1 MITTQTNRTGV
12 LINAVMGAALS
23 CLATS
28 VNAQT
33 DQVDPLLQQAE
44 LDAQPVASVWA
55 GFADFAARVES
66 TSGFSNRDDIHR
78 LRSRLRAGIRG
89 EGEQWTFVFGGK
101 GGLGSDD
108 NTDNLRNLDNE
119 KSNGVGLDEL
129 WLGWRSHEQLE
140 WRIGKQ
146 PLPIATT
153 PLTWDTDLRPVGLS
167 ALLSWPAAEFNR
179 WSLSG
184 GYFAPNHLYRDNSR
198 LAVVQGGW
206 HYQEGA
212 PFSFEARLGWWQYHD
227 LERLTREGL
236 ARSNRIQGNTLLSEF
251 ELINLQ
257 LAATWQT
264 ANNPLELRL
273 DMIRNIESATD
284 DDGAR
289 FSVIYGRSDL
299 PKNWE
304 IAVAYQRIG
313 RDAVMAA
320 FNADD
325 WWFHSAARGIMPW
338 VAYGIDETWSFQLS
352 GFYERADGREEHV
365 TRLLLD
371 LRARF

>member
-1 MITTQTNRTGV
+1 MNNSQRGRNGA
-12 LINAVMGAALS
+12 LISSLLGAALIWAPS
-23 CLATS
+23 RVS
-28 VNAQT
+28 AQT
-33 DQVDPLLQQAE
+33 ENVDPLLQQAE
-44 LDAQPVASVWA
+44 LEAQPVESVWA
-55 GFADFAARVES
+55 AFGDFAARVEN
-66 TSGFSNRDDIHR
+66 TSGFTRREDIHR
-78 LRSRLRAGIRG
+78 LRSRLRTGLRG
-89 EGEQWTFVFGGK
+89 EGEQWTFVFSGK
-101 GGLGSDD
+101 AGLGSDD
-108 NTDNLRNLDNE
+108 NADNRRNLDNE
-119 KSNGVGLDEL
+119 KSNGIGLDEF
-129 WLGWRSHEQLE
+129 WLGWRSSEQVE
-140 WRIGKQ
+140 WRLGKQ
-146 PLPIATT
+146 PLPLATT

-167 ALLSWPAAEFNR
+167 ALASWPAAEFNR

-198 LAVVQGGW
+198 LAVLQSGW
-206 HYQEGA
+206 HYREGA
-212 PFSFEARLGWWQYHD
+212 PFSFEARLGWWQYRD
-227 LERLTREGL
+227 LQRLAREGL
-236 ARSNRIQGNTLLSEF
+236 ARSNRQVGNTLLSEF

-264 ANNPLELRL
+264 AHNPLELRL
-273 DMIRNIESATD
+273 DMIRNLESASD

-299 PKNWE
+299 PQNWE
-304 IAVAYQRIG
+304 LAVAFQRIG

-325 WWFHSAARGIMPW
+325 WWFHSAARGVMPW

-352 GFYERADGREEHV
+352 GFYERADGQKEHI